1 MTDTEKNQLFT
12 DVYELID
19 IYNEFSPLQN
29 NGTFVFD
36 AVKPCITEM
45 IDYIIKDVNEAAA
58 LKDWLDSTDFWT
70 APASTRFH
78 GDFKGGLSLHTLIV
92 IKQSLVFAKPL
103 LENFFTSQNGE
114 KYTITAKDIFISA
127 LAHDFCKT
135 GFYGV
140 EYRNTKDISGN
151 WIKQPFY
158 KTKSDNRNLG
168 HGNESVLMLLDI
180 MPTMIKNRPVL
191 EAISRHMGFSD
202 LSDSDGYNYSNF
214 LENPLVLLLQ
224 LADQSAANW
233 FNA

>member
-92 IKQSLVFAKPL
+92 IKQSLVFSKPL